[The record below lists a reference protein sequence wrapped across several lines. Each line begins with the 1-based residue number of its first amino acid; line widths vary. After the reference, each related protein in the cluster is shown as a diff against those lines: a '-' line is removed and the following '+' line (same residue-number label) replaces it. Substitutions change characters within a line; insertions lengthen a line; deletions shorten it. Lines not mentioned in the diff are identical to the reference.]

1 MLPPLIEMADAS
13 AGSMRRAALDLFAYV
28 RGFLLDQVQREMFQL
43 LDRRAHGA
51 GLESSRNSF
60 QEIFARVV
68 NAGARYGLETL
79 EVPLRKRPTPATI
92 AGSMSFN
99 MQNPRVADFIRGY
112 VFSLI
117 SGISQETQAGIQT
130 LLLHAVTQGIA
141 PAQQARFIQPM
152 IGLTERDAQAA
163 LNYRRA
169 LEERQYRS
177 ALDRALRDGRYDR
190 MLLGAIQ
197 RKEPLKQQQIDAMV
211 QRYVERSLRNRAE
224 NIARTETIR
233 AAHAGLRE
241 SWRQA
246 QEQGFLK
253 SGTRQKWI
261 LATDERRCDICPQ
274 VVQMN
279 PDGVLLGSKFR
290 SPVGLVDGPPL
301 HPRCRCSMG
310 LVL

>member
-1 MLPPLIEMADAS
+1 MLPLVEMADAS
-13 AGSMRRAALDLFAYV
+13 TSAMRRAALDLFAYI
-28 RGFLLDQVQREMFQL
+28 RTFLLDQVQREMFQL

-51 GLESSRNSF
+51 GFDANRNSI

-68 NAGARYGLETL
+68 NAGAQYGLETL
-79 EVPLRKRPTPATI
+79 DKPLQKRPTPATI
-92 AGSMSFN
+92 AGSMRFD
-99 MQNPRVADFIRGY
+99 MQNPRVAEFIRGY
-112 VFSLI
+112 MFSLI
-117 SGISQETQAGIQT
+117 SGISQETQAGIRA
-130 LLLHAVTQGIA
+130 LLLNAVTQGIA
-141 PAQQARFIQPM
+141 PAQQARAIQPL
-152 IGLTERDAQAA
+152 IGLTERDARAV

-169 LEERQYRS
+169 LEDRQYRS

-190 MLLGAIQ
+190 TILAAIRTKQ
-197 RKEPLKQQQIDAMV
+197 PLKQAQIDAMV

-253 SGTRQKWI
+253 IGTRQKWI
-261 LATDERRCDICPQ
+261 LATDERLCDICPQ

-279 PDGVLLGSKFR
+279 PDGVLLGSKFL

-301 HPRCRCSMG
+301 HPRCRCTMG
-310 LVL
+310 IVL